1 MSDRLFDPEQEV
13 QTSDDYYTPQWLFDA
28 MGIKFDL
35 DVCAPPEGVSWIPA
49 KRYYSMKDDGLTAPW
64 RGRVW
69 MNPPYSKPTPWV
81 DRFIEH
87 GHGIALVPFTR
98 GRWAERIWDSDASLV
113 RTPYNLTFHKNDK
126 MLSIVWSTVLVALGD
141 ECVEAISKVGKV
153 R

>member
-1 MSDRLFDPEQEV
+1 MSDRLFDSEQEV

-98 GRWAERIWDSDASLV
+98 SRWAERIWDSDASLV